1 MSGSSKKSSWS
12 DVIGEMFGGQDRDD
26 EVTRTEL
33 VGRTGTM
40 NSRMAAHHS
49 PSNKRDC
56 AAVGVCAKEIKPELN
71 TLDEADFV
79 RDVDKSAYHQL
90 SQFEIDGDNPC
101 SSHLRARRAASSCS
115 ISVSSSR
122 SRRFSCS
129 TVSVIVSTVASLV
142 RVLLLHQP
150 MFWPLRKIAV
160 KRKRFS
166 SRFAAFF
173 GSPRLLM

>member
-12 DVIGEMFGGQDRDD
+12 DVIGEMFGGQGRDD

-71 TLDEADFV
+71 TLDETDFV
-79 RDVDKSAYHQL
+79 RDVPMPEKL
-90 SQFEIDGDNPC
+90 GFRF
-101 SSHLRARRAASSCS
+101 HLRSG
-115 ISVSSSR
+115 
-122 SRRFSCS
+122 
-129 TVSVIVSTVASLV
+129 
-142 RVLLLHQP
+142 
-150 MFWPLRKIAV
+150 LRKTQARGPWSAV
-160 KRKRFS
+160 E
-166 SRFAAFF
+166 
-173 GSPRLLM
+173 

>member
-49 PSNKRDC
+49 PRNKRDC

-79 RDVDKSAYHQL
+79 RDVDKS
-90 SQFEIDGDNPC
+90 
-101 SSHLRARRAASSCS
+101 
-115 ISVSSSR
+115 
-122 SRRFSCS
+122 
-129 TVSVIVSTVASLV
+129 
-142 RVLLLHQP
+142 
-150 MFWPLRKIAV
+150 PL
-160 KRKRFS
+160 
-166 SRFAAFF
+166 
-173 GSPRLLM
+173 